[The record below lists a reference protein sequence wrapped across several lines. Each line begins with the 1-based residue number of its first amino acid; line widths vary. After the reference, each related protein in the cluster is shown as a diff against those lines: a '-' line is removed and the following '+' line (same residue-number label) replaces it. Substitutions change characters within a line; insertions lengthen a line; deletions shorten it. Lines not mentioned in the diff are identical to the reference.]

1 MVSNLK
7 TCEAKRK
14 WWRSLAKAVGSA
26 PDQWPPNLR
35 PRSRAAPRPAKVL
48 SSHLLSE
55 CRIKGEQRGRKEK
68 GGKHKETGTPPKV
81 CPQLWAAQV
90 SLASSWEARQKGFPL
105 YLHQLLEGVV
115 TGPQLGHSKSC
126 GDTQRRQ
133 ENVVLV
139 ILGVGQVLIEG
150 GGKARIGSGQ
160 LPDAPVGGLGD
171 LLLRAL
177 LLHRLLLRRAVNA
190 QGVHGDVPRLGC
202 ADVLHGAPVTGHT
215 APEPGEQQ
223 GQKTCPPIGGQKAEL
238 SLAGR
243 TLIPAARPRRARER
257 ARLQP
262 WECGQAAGPTQ
273 DRSVGRGQVDP
284 PAPHGQVEI
293 KIND

>member
-1 MVSNLK
+1 M
-7 TCEAKRK
+7 
-14 WWRSLAKAVGSA
+14 
-26 PDQWPPNLR
+26 
-35 PRSRAAPRPAKVL
+35 AKVL

-68 GGKHKETGTPPKV
+68 GGKHEETGPPPNV
-81 CPQLWAAQV
+81 SPQLWAAQV
-90 SLASSWEARQKGFPL
+90 SLASCREARQKGFPL

-177 LLHRLLLRRAVNA
+177 LLHRLLLRGAVNA
-190 QGVHGDVPRLGC
+190 QGVHGDVPRLGG
-202 ADVLHGAPVTGHT
+202 ADVLHGVPVTGHT
-215 APEPGEQQ
+215 APEPSEQQ
-223 GQKTCPPIGGQKAEL
+223 GQKTCSPIGGQKAEL

-243 TLIPAARPRRARER
+243 TPIPAARPRRAPER
-257 ARLQP
+257 AGLQP
-262 WECGQAAGPTQ
+262 RECGQAAGLTGT
-273 DRSVGRGQVDP
+273 GRWAGGKWIQLPHTVRLKLKSTIEAAEGP
-284 PAPHGQVEI
+284 KAPRAQGGRETKRRAAAAGRWASRTHARANRQT
-293 KIND
+293 